1 MSNKSTTKL
10 FLGVLALA
18 GTLAACQ
25 RETIDVNP
33 NYNPETNEVTTQ
45 FIVSVSTGQNAQ
57 TRMTA
62 SAVQNNS
69 GFRGIEEAKLLT
81 YKTGIAQDDG
91 TTFPYVDGT
100 QEADRLYDL
109 GLLFGSNTLDASKN
123 QTESSNRI
131 LQLSIPLNTDAVLF
145 YGKALRGASYT
156 QSSLG
161 AIDYKVSKDPS
172 ETYFHT
178 VRRIGTED
186 DVLAYDATARLM
198 IYVINHIIKT
208 AAPSAESFGG
218 YTDLPAT
225 SWAGVGAAYKADP
238 NSVCALDQ
246 ILGNAYVT
254 FTTVGENEYRAG
266 CSSAVMEM
274 IKEMYFVIEAVASRA
289 IPTSK
294 DEANA
299 QRLAIMINDQINN
312 FFSKNE
318 ETGEWKYKEISV
330 IKNYLTTN
338 NIMTED
344 QWYTQF
350 GKTSGSTR
358 TTIARD
364 LNNYPYGSF
373 HIPDGAAQL
382 RFLPATGEF
391 EYKHPNDP
399 LVNPHAESFE
409 PRKYAYPL
417 ELMYYVNSGLRVTA
431 KDNVTSLDFPNGV
444 GPWDNDNHERW
455 TNGLWKK
462 NRKVTS
468 STRGV
473 AVRDNINYGVA
484 LFETKVAYSNTQL
497 KDNRKKMTN
506 NEEDDRTFNASEA
519 NLQLTG
525 VLVGGINPKADWQF
539 LPIDMSGQPISDAT
553 TLTYGKFDGV
563 IYDDEIPDG
572 GIPTITPNYTVVFD
586 NYDASKA
593 DNAVQNHVYV
603 ALEFINNGDNF
614 WGRDNIV
621 AKGNKFYLVARLDC
635 AEDPT
640 AATQVSKTVAWPEY
654 YQIPP
659 IYTSGENAG
668 KSKQIPRVFIQDF
681 VTSAVFNIG
690 LNSLK
695 YAYVTVPDLRSS
707 QMSLGLSVDLNWLPG
722 FTYDLEFGDRDSQG
736 F

>member
-1 MSNKSTTKL
+1 MSNKSSTTKL

-62 SAVQNNS
+62 TAVQNNS
-69 GFRGIEEAKLLT
+69 GFRGIQDAKLLT
-81 YKTGIAQDDG
+81 YKTGIANDEG
-91 TTFPYVDGT
+91 TAFPYVDGT
-100 QEADRLYDL
+100 AEADRLYDL
-109 GLLFGSNTLDASKN
+109 DVLYGSNTIDASKN
-123 QTESSNRI
+123 KTESSNRI

-156 QSSLG
+156 EPSLG
-161 AIDYKVSKDPS
+161 AINYEVSKNPS

-186 DVLAYDATARLM
+186 DVKAYDATARLM
-198 IYVINHIIKT
+198 IYVINRIIKT
-208 AAPSAESFGG
+208 AAPSAETFGG
-218 YTDLPAT
+218 YTELPAT
-225 SWAGVGAAYKADP
+225 SWASVGAAYKADP
-238 NSVCALDQ
+238 SSVCPLDQ

-254 FTTVGENEYRAG
+254 FTTVGEDEYRAG
-266 CSSAVMEM
+266 CSTAVMEM
-274 IKEMYFVIEAVASRA
+274 IKEMYSVIDAVASRA
-289 IPTSK
+289 TPTSK

-299 QRLAIMINDQINN
+299 KRLAGLIVDQINN
-312 FFSKNE
+312 FFIKNE
-318 ETGEWKYKEISV
+318 ETGQWRYKEIST
-330 IKNYLTTN
+330 IQTYLTSN
-338 NIMTED
+338 NIMTEE
-344 QWYTQF
+344 QWYTEF
-350 GKTSGSTR
+350 GKTSGTTR

-364 LNNYPYGSF
+364 LNDYPHGSF

-399 LVNPHAESFE
+399 LVNPHATSFE

-417 ELMYYVNSGLRVTA
+417 ELMYFVNSGLRVTS

-444 GPWDNDNHERW
+444 DPWDNDNHERW

-484 LFETKVAYSNTQL
+484 LFETKVAYSATVL
-497 KDNRKKMTN
+497 KDNRKKMTG
-506 NEEDDRTFNASEA
+506 NEEEDRQFNATDA
-519 NLQLTG
+519 NIQMTG

-539 LPIDMSGQPISDAT
+539 LPINMSGQPVSDAT
-553 TLTYGKFDGV
+553 DLVYGQFDGV
-563 IYDDEIPDG
+563 IYDDVIPDG

-593 DNAVQNHVYV
+593 DDAVQNYVYV
-603 ALEFINNGDNF
+603 ALEFINNGDDF
-614 WGRDNIV
+614 WGRDNLV

-635 AEDPT
+635 AVDPT
-640 AATQVSKTVAWPEY
+640 AATQVSKTVEWPEF
-654 YQIPP
+654 YQVPP
-659 IYTSGENAG
+659 IYTSGPNAG

-681 VTSAVFNIG
+681 VTSALFKIG
-690 LNSLK
+690 ENSLK

-707 QMSLGLSVDLNWLPG
+707 QMSLGLSVDLNWQRG
-722 FTYDLEFGDRDSQG
+722 FTYELEFGDRDNI
-736 F
+736 

>member
-1 MSNKSTTKL
+1 MSNKSSTTKL

-69 GFRGIEEAKLLT
+69 GFRGIQDAKLLT
-81 YKTGIAQDDG
+81 YKTGIANDEG
-91 TTFPYVDGT
+91 TAFPYVDGT
-100 QEADRLYDL
+100 AEADRLYDL
-109 GLLFGSNTLDASKN
+109 DVLYGSNTIDASKN
-123 QTESSNRI
+123 KTESSNRI

-156 QSSLG
+156 EPSLG
-161 AIDYKVSKDPS
+161 AIDYEVSKNPS

-186 DVLAYDATARLM
+186 DVKAYDATARLM
-198 IYVINHIIKT
+198 IYVINRIIKT

-225 SWAGVGAAYKADP
+225 SWASVGAAYKADP
-238 NSVCALDQ
+238 NSVCPLGQ

-254 FTTVGENEYRAG
+254 FTTVGEDEYRAG
-266 CSSAVMEM
+266 CSTAVMEM
-274 IKEMYFVIEAVASRA
+274 IREMYSVIDAVASRA
-289 IPTSK
+289 TPTTK
-294 DEANA
+294 DEANT
-299 QRLAIMINDQINN
+299 QRLAGMIVDQINN
-312 FFSKNE
+312 FFIKNE
-318 ETGEWKYKEISV
+318 ETGQWAYKEIST
-330 IKNYLTTN
+330 IQTYLTGN

-344 QWYTQF
+344 QWYTEF

-364 LNNYPYGSF
+364 LNDYPHGSF

-399 LVNPHAESFE
+399 LVNPHAASFE

-417 ELMYYVNSGLRVTA
+417 ELMYFVNSGLRVTS

-444 GPWDNDNHERW
+444 DPWDNDNHERW

-484 LFETKVAYSNTQL
+484 LFETKVAYSATVL
-497 KDNRKKMTN
+497 KDNRKKMTG
-506 NEEDDRTFNASEA
+506 NEEEDRQFNVTDA
-519 NLQLTG
+519 NIQMTG

-539 LPIDMSGQPISDAT
+539 LPIDMSGQPVSDAT
-553 TLTYGKFDGV
+553 DLVYGKFDGV

-572 GIPTITPNYTVVFD
+572 GIPTVTPNYTVVFD

-593 DNAVQNHVYV
+593 DDAVQNYVYV
-603 ALEFINNGDNF
+603 ALEFINNGDDF
-614 WGRDNIV
+614 WGRDNLV

-635 AEDPT
+635 AVDPT
-640 AATQVSKTVAWPEY
+640 AATQVSKTVEWPEF
-654 YQIPP
+654 YQVPP
-659 IYTSGENAG
+659 IYTSGANAG

-681 VTSAVFNIG
+681 VTSALFKIG
-690 LNSLK
+690 ENSLK

-707 QMSLGLSVDLNWLPG
+707 QMSLGLSVDLNWQRG
-722 FTYDLEFGDRDSQG
+722 FTYDLEFGDRDNI
-736 F
+736 

>member
-1 MSNKSTTKL
+1 MSNKSSTTKL

-69 GFRGIEEAKLLT
+69 GFRGIQDAKLLT
-81 YKTGIAQDDG
+81 YKTGIANDEG
-91 TTFPYVDGT
+91 TAFPYVDGT
-100 QEADRLYDL
+100 AEADRLYDL
-109 GLLFGSNTLDASKN
+109 DVLYGSNTIDASKN
-123 QTESSNRI
+123 KTESSNRI

-156 QSSLG
+156 EPSLG
-161 AIDYKVSKDPS
+161 AIDYEVSKNPS

-186 DVLAYDATARLM
+186 DVKAYDATARLM
-198 IYVINHIIKT
+198 IYVINRIIKT

-225 SWAGVGAAYKADP
+225 SWASVGAAYKADP
-238 NSVCALDQ
+238 NSVCPLGQ

-254 FTTVGENEYRAG
+254 FTTVGEDEYRAG
-266 CSSAVMEM
+266 CSTAVMEM
-274 IKEMYFVIEAVASRA
+274 IREMYSVIDAVASRA
-289 IPTSK
+289 TPTTK
-294 DEANA
+294 DEANT
-299 QRLAIMINDQINN
+299 QRLAGMIVDQINN
-312 FFSKNE
+312 FFIKNE
-318 ETGEWKYKEISV
+318 ETGQWAYKEIST
-330 IKNYLTTN
+330 IQTYLTGN

-344 QWYTQF
+344 QWYTEF

-364 LNNYPYGSF
+364 LNDYPHGSF

-399 LVNPHAESFE
+399 LVNPHAASFE

-417 ELMYYVNSGLRVTA
+417 ELMYFVNSGLRVTS

-444 GPWDNDNHERW
+444 DPWDNDNHERW

-484 LFETKVAYSNTQL
+484 LFETKVAYSATV
-497 KDNRKKMTN
+497 
-506 NEEDDRTFNASEA
+506 
-519 NLQLTG
+519 TG

-539 LPIDMSGQPISDAT
+539 LPIDMSGQPVSDAT
-553 TLTYGKFDGV
+553 DLVYGKFDGV

-572 GIPTITPNYTVVFD
+572 GIPTVTPNYTVVFD

-593 DNAVQNHVYV
+593 DDAVQNYVYV
-603 ALEFINNGDNF
+603 ALEFINNGDDF
-614 WGRDNIV
+614 WGRDNLV

-635 AEDPT
+635 AVDPT
-640 AATQVSKTVAWPEY
+640 AATQVSKTVEWPEF
-654 YQIPP
+654 YQVPP
-659 IYTSGENAG
+659 IYTSGANAG

-681 VTSAVFNIG
+681 VTSALFKIG
-690 LNSLK
+690 ENSLK

-707 QMSLGLSVDLNWLPG
+707 QMSLGLSVDLNWQRG
-722 FTYDLEFGDRDSQG
+722 FTYDLEFGDRDNI
-736 F
+736 